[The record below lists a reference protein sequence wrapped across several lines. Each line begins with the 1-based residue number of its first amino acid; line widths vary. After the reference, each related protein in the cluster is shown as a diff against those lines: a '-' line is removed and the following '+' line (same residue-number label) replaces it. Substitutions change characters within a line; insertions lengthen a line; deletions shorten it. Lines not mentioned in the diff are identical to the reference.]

1 MPADAMPRWWGWRAP
16 TGTES
21 LACLLT
27 DANRAYHLPCRPRT
41 TTKEPTVDT
50 LKRIGP
56 AIGVI
61 ASMLLVSYEV
71 RQNTNATR
79 GATLQAISDQSIHSI
94 LAVLE
99 YPELGVAWQRTSR
112 GLQYMTA
119 EDQHVLLWWYT
130 SLMRIHENRFLQVE
144 LGTVDSRALEQ
155 LGATSEAYQHP
166 YFAQYWAGSSG
177 GATPEFRA
185 FVEES
190 LLPLVRDSLPTPTM
204 PLPEVLAT
212 WDSIDRRSP

>member
-1 MPADAMPRWWGWRAP
+1 
-16 TGTES
+16 
-21 LACLLT
+21 
-27 DANRAYHLPCRPRT
+27 
-41 TTKEPTVDT
+41 
-50 LKRIGP
+50 
-56 AIGVI
+56 
-61 ASMLLVSYEV
+61 
-71 RQNTNATR
+71 
-79 GATLQAISDQSIHSI
+79 
-94 LAVLE
+94 
-99 YPELGVAWQRTSR
+99 
-112 GLQYMTA
+112 MTA
-119 EDQHVLLWWYT
+119 EDQYVLFVWYT
-130 SLMRIHENRFLQVE
+130 SLMRIQENRFLQVE

-155 LGATSEAYQHP
+155 FGATSVAYQHP